1 MENSLISMKSTN
13 VYIDGACSN
22 NGKPD
27 ALAGY
32 GIYFKENDPRNESK
46 RVEGKQSNNTGEL
59 TAFIRT
65 LEILKEEI
73 ETKEQVHLYTDS
85 EYVIKCVT
93 TYGSKLEKN
102 NWKNSKDQV
111 PPNLKLVQTA
121 YNLFKNVT
129 NVILHHIE
137 AHTNKDDIHSK
148 GNAEADRLARLSI
161 GETDESIETKELNRE
176 IILDWVS
183 FDNKDQAKVLGAK
196 WDVKK
201 KLWYAPS
208 NISKE
213 NMEGL
218 LELKTTKVITT
229 TPKQP
234 PSTEPRTY
242 IKVSFSKKDK
252 AKGLGARWDASVKS
266 WYYIAS
272 QLSDE
277 KIKDLKNI

>member
-1 MENSLISMKSTN
+1 MKSTN

-22 NGKPD
+22 NGKPN
-27 ALAGY
+27 AMAGY
-32 GIYFKENDPRNESK
+32 GIFFEANDKRNESK

-65 LEILKEEI
+65 FEILKEEI
-73 ETKEQVHLYTDS
+73 EEKQQVHLYTDS
-85 EYVIKCVT
+85 EYVIKCIT
-93 TYGSKLEKN
+93 TYGAKLEKN
-102 NWKNSKDQV
+102 NWKNSKDQI
-111 PPNLKLVQTA
+111 PPNLKLVQKA
-121 YNLFKNVT
+121 YNLFKNVRT
-129 NVILHHIE
+129 VILHHIE
-137 AHTNKDDIHSK
+137 AHTNKDDVHSR

-161 GETDESIETKELNRE
+161 GETDESIEKKESNRE

-183 FDNKDQAKVLGAK
+183 FDNKDQAKALGAK

-213 NMEGL
+213 NMDGL
-218 LELKTTKVITT
+218 VELKTTKTVITT

-242 IKVSFSKKDK
+242 IKVSFSQKDK
-252 AKGLGARWDASVKS
+252 AKALGARWDASVKS

-272 QLSDE
+272 HLSEE
-277 KIKDLKNI
+277 KIRELKNI